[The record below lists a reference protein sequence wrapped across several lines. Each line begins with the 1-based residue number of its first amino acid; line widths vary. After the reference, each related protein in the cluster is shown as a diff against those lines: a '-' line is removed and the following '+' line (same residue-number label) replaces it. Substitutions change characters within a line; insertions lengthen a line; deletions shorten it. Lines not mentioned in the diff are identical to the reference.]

1 MIDKAHKQTDSI
13 LEMLESK
20 IYTTYKQA
28 EKEVQDKWKAYLD
41 SVDEDAKEI
50 KKKLVEATK
59 KGNPADIV
67 KYRSK
72 LASLYKSR
80 TFQNQQ
86 FHNLLQEIALQYQH
100 SAETATTIINGKL
113 PKVYSVNYNYM
124 GQQIIPQVKNLT
136 DIDIIFNLVDTQT
149 IKNLLLDNST
159 LLPLLEINGKKYRR
173 WVTSKINS
181 EVLNGIIQGESMDKI
196 ASRLQS
202 VTAMTAKAAIR
213 NARTAVTSTENK
225 GRLDS
230 MVELEKHGAI
240 LEKQWLATSDSRT
253 RDWHRELNGKTAEID
268 EAFENAMGEIRYP
281 GDPQAKPANV
291 YNCRCTLLTNV
302 KGFRQVEK

>member
-13 LEMLESK
+13 LEILESK

-50 KKKLVEATK
+50 KKKLVEVTK

-100 SAETATTIINGKL
+100 SAETATSIINGKL

-124 GQQIIPQVKNLT
+124 GQQIIPQIKSLT

-149 IKNLLLDNST
+149 IRNLLFDDST

-196 ASRLQS
+196 ANRLQS

-213 NARTAVTSTENK
+213 NARTAVTSAENK

-253 RDWHRELNGKTAEID
+253 RDWHRELNGKTAEIN

-281 GDPQAKPANV
+281 GDPQARPSNV

>member
-28 EKEVQDKWKAYLD
+28 EIEVQGKWKAYLD

-50 KKKLVEATK
+50 KKKLVEVTK

-100 SAETATTIINGKL
+100 SAETAADIINGKL

-124 GQQIIPQVKNLT
+124 GQQIIPQIKNLT

-149 IKNLLLDNST
+149 IKNLLLDDST

-196 ASRLQS
+196 ANRLQS
-202 VTAMTAKAAIR
+202 VTTMTARTAIT
-213 NARTAVTSTENK
+213 NARTAVTSAENK

-253 RDWHRELNGKTAEID
+253 RDWHRELNGKTAGIN

-302 KGFRQVEK
+302 KGFRKVEK

>member
-20 IYTTYKQA
+20 IYMTYKQA

-41 SVDEDAKEI
+41 NVDENAKEI

-59 KGNPADIV
+59 KGNPADIS
-67 KYRSK
+67 KYRLK

-86 FHNLLQEIALQYQH
+86 FHNLLQEIALQYQY
-100 SAETATTIINGKL
+100 SAETATAIINGKL

-149 IKNLLLDNST
+149 IRNLLLDDST

-196 ASRLQS
+196 ASRLQN
-202 VTAMTAKAAIR
+202 VTAMTAKAAIT
-213 NARTAVTSTENK
+213 NARTAVTSAENK

-230 MVELEKHGAI
+230 MTELEKHGAI

-253 RDWHRELNGKTAEID
+253 RDWHRELNGKTAEIN

-302 KGFRQVEK
+302 KGFRKVEK

>member
-41 SVDEDAKEI
+41 EVDEETKEI

-59 KGNPADIV
+59 TKNPTDIIKYQSKIKGL
-67 KYRSK
+67 YRDK
-72 LASLYKSR
+72 TITNQY
-80 TFQNQQ
+80 FQ
-86 FHNLLQEIALQYQH
+86 NLLQEIALQYQH
-100 SAETATTIINGKL
+100 SAETATDIINGKL

-124 GQQIIPQVKNLT
+124 GQQALPQVSKLT
-136 DIDIIFNLVDTQT
+136 DIDIMFNLVDVQT
-149 IKNLLLDNST
+149 VRNLLIEDET
-159 LLPLLEINGKKYRR
+159 LLPLLGINGKKYRR
-173 WVTSKINS
+173 WVTSKINA

-202 VTAMTAKAAIR
+202 VTAMTARAAIT
-213 NARTAVTSTENK
+213 NARTAVTSAENK

-230 MVELEKHGAI
+230 MMELEKRGAI
-240 LEKQWLATSDSRT
+240 LEKEWLATSDSRT
-253 RDWHRELNGKTAEID
+253 RDWHRELNGKTAEIN
-268 EAFENAMGEIRYP
+268 EAFENAMGKIRYP
-281 GDPQAKPANV
+281 GDPQARPANV

-302 KGFRQVEK
+302 KGFRKVKK

>member
-213 NARTAVTSTENK
+213 NARTAVTSAENK

>member
-124 GQQIIPQVKNLT
+124 GQQIIPQIKSLT

-149 IKNLLLDNST
+149 IKNLLLDDST
-159 LLPLLEINGKKYRR
+159 LLPLLEINDKKYRR

-196 ASRLQS
+196 ANRLQS

-213 NARTAVTSTENK
+213 NARTAVTSAENK

-253 RDWHRELNGKTAEID
+253 RDWHRELNGKTAEIN

>member
-13 LEMLESK
+13 LKMLESK

-41 SVDEDAKEI
+41 SVDENAKEI
-50 KKKLVEATK
+50 KKKLVEVTK
-59 KGNPADIV
+59 KGNPADIL

-72 LASLYKSR
+72 LINLYKSR

-100 SAETATTIINGKL
+100 SAETATAIINGKL

-124 GQQIIPQVKNLT
+124 GQQIIPQIKNLT

-149 IKNLLLDNST
+149 IRNLLLDNST

-196 ASRLQS
+196 ANRLQS

-213 NARTAVTSTENK
+213 NARTAVTSAENK

-230 MVELEKHGAI
+230 MAELEKHGAI

-253 RDWHRELNGKTAEID
+253 RDWHRELNGKTAEIN

>member
-41 SVDEDAKEI
+41 SVDENAKEI
-50 KKKLVEATK
+50 KKKLAEATK
-59 KGNPADIV
+59 KGNPVDIE

-100 SAETATTIINGKL
+100 SAETATSIINGKL

-124 GQQIIPQVKNLT
+124 GQQIIPQIKNLT

-149 IKNLLLDNST
+149 IRALLLDDST

-196 ASRLQS
+196 ANRLQS
-202 VTAMTAKAAIR
+202 VTTMTAKAAIR
-213 NARTAVTSTENK
+213 NARTAVTSAENK

-253 RDWHRELNGKTAEID
+253 RDWHRELNGKTAEIN

-302 KGFRQVEK
+302 KGFRKVER

>member
-50 KKKLVEATK
+50 KKKLVEVTK

-100 SAETATTIINGKL
+100 SAETATAIINGKL

-124 GQQIIPQVKNLT
+124 GQQIIPQIKSLT

-149 IKNLLLDNST
+149 IRNLLLDDST

-181 EVLNGIIQGESMDKI
+181 EVLNGIVQGESMDKI
-196 ASRLQS
+196 ANRLQS

-213 NARTAVTSTENK
+213 NARTAVTSAENK

-230 MVELEKHGAI
+230 MAELEKHGAI

-253 RDWHRELNGKTAEID
+253 RDWHRELNGKTAEIN

-281 GDPQAKPANV
+281 GDPQARPSNV

>member
-28 EKEVQDKWKAYLD
+28 EKEVQGKWKAYLD
-41 SVDEDAKEI
+41 NVDENTKEI

-59 KGNPADIV
+59 KGNLADIV

-86 FHNLLQEIALQYQH
+86 FHNLLQEIALQYQY
-100 SAETATTIINGKL
+100 SAETATDIINGKL

-124 GQQIIPQVKNLT
+124 GQQVLPQVNNLT

-149 IKNLLLDNST
+149 VRNLLIEDET

-196 ASRLQS
+196 ANRLQS

-213 NARTAVTSTENK
+213 NARTAVTSAENK

-253 RDWHRELNGKTAEID
+253 RDWHRELNGKTAEIN

-302 KGFRQVEK
+302 KGFRQGEK

>member
-28 EKEVQDKWKAYLD
+28 EKEVQGKWKAYLD
-41 SVDEDAKEI
+41 SVDEDTKEI
-50 KKKLVEATK
+50 KKKLVEVTK

-100 SAETATTIINGKL
+100 SAETATSIINGKL

-124 GQQIIPQVKNLT
+124 GQQIIPQIKKLT

-149 IKNLLLDNST
+149 IRNLLLDDST

-196 ASRLQS
+196 ANRLQS
-202 VTAMTAKAAIR
+202 VTTMTSRTAIT
-213 NARTAVTSTENK
+213 NARTAVTSAENK

-253 RDWHRELNGKTAEID
+253 RDWHRELNGKTAGIN

>member
-196 ASRLQS
+196 ANRLQS

-213 NARTAVTSTENK
+213 NARTAVTSAENK

-253 RDWHRELNGKTAEID
+253 RDWHRELNGKTAEIN

-281 GDPQAKPANV
+281 GDPQARPSNV

>member
-20 IYTTYKQA
+20 IYMTYKQA

-41 SVDEDAKEI
+41 NADENAKEI
-50 KKKLVEATK
+50 KKKLAEATK
-59 KGNPADIV
+59 KGNPADIA

-86 FHNLLQEIALQYQH
+86 FHNLLQEIALQYQY
-100 SAETATTIINGKL
+100 SAETATAIINGKL

-124 GQQIIPQVKNLT
+124 GQQIIPQIKNLT

-149 IKNLLLDNST
+149 IRNLLLDNST

-213 NARTAVTSTENK
+213 NARTAVTSAENK

-230 MVELEKHGAI
+230 MAELEKHGAI

-253 RDWHRELNGKTAEID
+253 RDWHRELNGKTAEIN

>member
-41 SVDEDAKEI
+41 NVDENAKEI

-59 KGNPADIV
+59 KGNPSDIA
-67 KYRSK
+67 KCRSK

-100 SAETATTIINGKL
+100 SAETATSIINGKL

-124 GQQIIPQVKNLT
+124 GQQIIPQIKSLT
-136 DIDIIFNLVDTQT
+136 DIDVIFNLVDTQT
-149 IKNLLLDNST
+149 IKNLLLDDST

-181 EVLNGIIQGESMDKI
+181 EVLNGIVQGESMDKI
-196 ASRLQS
+196 ANRLQS

-213 NARTAVTSTENK
+213 NARTAVTSAENK

-230 MVELEKHGAI
+230 MAELEKHGAI

-253 RDWHRELNGKTAEID
+253 RDWHRELNGKTAEIN

-281 GDPQAKPANV
+281 GDPQARPSNV

>member
-50 KKKLVEATK
+50 KKKLVEVTK

-124 GQQIIPQVKNLT
+124 GQQIIPQIKNLT

-149 IKNLLLDNST
+149 ISNLLLDDST

-196 ASRLQS
+196 ANRLQS

-213 NARTAVTSTENK
+213 NARTAVTSAENK

-253 RDWHRELNGKTAEID
+253 RDWHRELNGKTAEIN

>member
-28 EKEVQDKWKAYLD
+28 EKEVQGKWKAYLD
-41 SVDEDAKEI
+41 SVDEDTKE
-50 KKKLVEATK
+50 KKLVEVTK

-100 SAETATTIINGKL
+100 SAETATSIINGKL

-124 GQQIIPQVKNLT
+124 GQQIIPQIKKLT

-149 IKNLLLDNST
+149 IRNLLLDDST

-196 ASRLQS
+196 ANRLQS
-202 VTAMTAKAAIR
+202 VTTMTSRTAIT
-213 NARTAVTSTENK
+213 NARTAVTSAENK

-253 RDWHRELNGKTAEID
+253 RDWHRELNGKTAGIN

>member
-20 IYTTYKQA
+20 IYMTYKQA

-41 SVDEDAKEI
+41 NVDENAKEI

-59 KGNPADIV
+59 KGNPADIA

-86 FHNLLQEIALQYQH
+86 FHNLLQEIALQYQY
-100 SAETATTIINGKL
+100 SAETATAIINGKL

-149 IKNLLLDNST
+149 IRNLLLEDST

-173 WVTSKINS
+173 WVTSKINV

-202 VTAMTAKAAIR
+202 VTAMTAKAAIT
-213 NARTAVTSTENK
+213 NARTAVTSAENK

-230 MVELEKHGAI
+230 MMELEKEGAI

-302 KGFRQVEK
+302 KGFRKVEK

>member
-1 MIDKAHKQTDSI
+1 MIDKAHKQTDSV

-59 KGNPADIV
+59 KGNPADIA

-86 FHNLLQEIALQYQH
+86 FHNLLQEIALQYQY
-100 SAETATTIINGKL
+100 SAETATAIINGKL

-149 IKNLLLDNST
+149 IRNLLLEDST

-196 ASRLQS
+196 ANRLQS

-213 NARTAVTSTENK
+213 NARTAVTSAENK

-230 MVELEKHGAI
+230 MTELEKHGAI

>member
-41 SVDEDAKEI
+41 NVDENAKEI

-59 KGNPADIV
+59 KGNPADIA

-100 SAETATTIINGKL
+100 SAETATAIINGKL

-124 GQQIIPQVKNLT
+124 GQQIIPQIKNLT

-149 IKNLLLDNST
+149 IKNLLLDDST

-196 ASRLQS
+196 ANRLQS

-213 NARTAVTSTENK
+213 NARTAVTSAENK

-253 RDWHRELNGKTAEID
+253 RDWHRELNGKTAGIN

-302 KGFRQVEK
+302 KGFRKVER

>member
-1 MIDKAHKQTDSI
+1 
-13 LEMLESK
+13 MLESK

-50 KKKLVEATK
+50 KKKLVEVTK

-100 SAETATTIINGKL
+100 SAETATAIINGKL

-124 GQQIIPQVKNLT
+124 GQQIIPQIKSLT

-149 IKNLLLDNST
+149 IRNLLLDDST

-181 EVLNGIIQGESMDKI
+181 EVLNGIVQGESMDKI
-196 ASRLQS
+196 ANRLQS

-213 NARTAVTSTENK
+213 NARTAVTSAENK

-230 MVELEKHGAI
+230 MAELEKHGAI

-253 RDWHRELNGKTAEID
+253 RDWHRELNGKTAEIN

-281 GDPQAKPANV
+281 GDPQARPSNV

>member
-50 KKKLVEATK
+50 KKKLVEVTK

-86 FHNLLQEIALQYQH
+86 FHNLLQEIALQYQY
-100 SAETATTIINGKL
+100 SAETATAIINGKL

-149 IKNLLLDNST
+149 IRNLLLDDST
-159 LLPLLEINGKKYRR
+159 LLPLLEINGEKYRR
-173 WVTSKINS
+173 WVTSKVNS

-196 ASRLQS
+196 ANRLQS

-213 NARTAVTSTENK
+213 NARTAVTSAENK

-230 MVELEKHGAI
+230 MVELGKHGAI

-253 RDWHRELNGKTAEID
+253 RDWHRELNGKTAGIN

>member
-124 GQQIIPQVKNLT
+124 GQQIIPQIKNLT

-149 IKNLLLDNST
+149 IKNLLLDDST
-159 LLPLLEINGKKYRR
+159 LLPLLEINDKKYRR

-196 ASRLQS
+196 ANRLQS

-213 NARTAVTSTENK
+213 NARTAVTSAENK

-253 RDWHRELNGKTAEID
+253 RDWHRELNGKTAEIN

>member
-20 IYTTYKQA
+20 IYMTYKQA

-149 IKNLLLDNST
+149 IRNLLLEDST

-196 ASRLQS
+196 ANRLQS

-213 NARTAVTSTENK
+213 NARTAVTSAENK

-253 RDWHRELNGKTAEID
+253 RDWHRELNGKTAEIN

-281 GDPQAKPANV
+281 GDPQARPSNV

>member
-41 SVDEDAKEI
+41 SVDENAKEI
-50 KKKLVEATK
+50 KKKLVEVTK

-72 LASLYKSR
+72 LIDLYKSR

-100 SAETATTIINGKL
+100 SAETATAIVNGKL
-113 PKVYSVNYNYM
+113 PKVYSINYNYM
-124 GQQIIPQVKNLT
+124 GQQIIPQIKNLT

-149 IKNLLLDNST
+149 IRNLLLDNST

-213 NARTAVTSTENK
+213 NARTAVTSAENK

-230 MVELEKHGAI
+230 MAELEKHGAI

-253 RDWHRELNGKTAEID
+253 RDWHRELNGKTAEIN

>member
-20 IYTTYKQA
+20 IYMTYKQA

-41 SVDEDAKEI
+41 NADENAKEI
-50 KKKLVEATK
+50 KKKLAEVTK
-59 KGNPADIV
+59 KGNPADIA

-86 FHNLLQEIALQYQH
+86 FHNLLQEIALQYQY
-100 SAETATTIINGKL
+100 SAETATAIINGKL

-149 IKNLLLDNST
+149 IRNLLLEDST

-196 ASRLQS
+196 ANRLQS

-213 NARTAVTSTENK
+213 NARTAVTSAENK

-230 MVELEKHGAI
+230 MTELEKHGAI

-253 RDWHRELNGKTAEID
+253 RDWHRELNGKTAGIN

>member
-28 EKEVQDKWKAYLD
+28 EKEVQGKWKAYLD
-41 SVDEDAKEI
+41 NVDENAKEI

-59 KGNPADIV
+59 KGNPVDIT

-100 SAETATTIINGKL
+100 SAETATSIINGKL

-124 GQQIIPQVKNLT
+124 GQQIIPQIKNLT

-149 IKNLLLDNST
+149 IKNLLLDDST

-196 ASRLQS
+196 ATRLQS

-213 NARTAVTSTENK
+213 NARTAVTSAENK

-253 RDWHRELNGKTAEID
+253 RDWHSELNGKTAEIN

-281 GDPQAKPANV
+281 GDPQARPSNV

-302 KGFRQVEK
+302 KGFRQVKK

>member
-13 LEMLESK
+13 LKMLESK

-41 SVDEDAKEI
+41 SVDENAKEI
-50 KKKLVEATK
+50 KKNLVEVTK
-59 KGNPADIV
+59 KGNPADIL

-72 LASLYKSR
+72 LINLYKSR

-100 SAETATTIINGKL
+100 SAETATAIINGKL

-124 GQQIIPQVKNLT
+124 GQQIIPQIKNLT

-149 IKNLLLDNST
+149 IRNLLLDNST

-213 NARTAVTSTENK
+213 NARTAVTSAENK

-230 MVELEKHGAI
+230 MAELEKHGAI

-253 RDWHRELNGKTAEID
+253 RDWHRELNGKTAEIN

>member
-28 EKEVQDKWKAYLD
+28 EKEVQGKWKAYLD
-41 SVDEDAKEI
+41 NVDENTKEI

-59 KGNPADIV
+59 KGNPVDIA

-100 SAETATTIINGKL
+100 SAKTATDIINGKL

-124 GQQIIPQVKNLT
+124 GQQILPQVNKLT
-136 DIDIIFNLVDTQT
+136 DIDIMFNLVDVQT
-149 IKNLLLDNST
+149 VRNLLLEDET

-196 ASRLQS
+196 ANRLQS
-202 VTAMTAKAAIR
+202 VTTMTARTAIT
-213 NARTAVTSTENK
+213 NARTAVTSAENK

-253 RDWHRELNGKTAEID
+253 RDWHRELNGKTAGIN

-281 GDPQAKPANV
+281 GDPRAKPANV

-302 KGFRQVEK
+302 KGFRKVER

>member
-124 GQQIIPQVKNLT
+124 GQQIIPQIKSLT

-149 IKNLLLDNST
+149 IKNLLLDDST
-159 LLPLLEINGKKYRR
+159 LLPLLEINDKKYRR

-196 ASRLQS
+196 ANRLQS
-202 VTAMTAKAAIR
+202 VTAMTAKVAIR
-213 NARTAVTSTENK
+213 NARTAVTSAENK

-253 RDWHRELNGKTAEID
+253 RDWHRELNGKTAEIN